1 MKALRYIDNTGV
13 MRVQVVPDDYEL
25 TRDEQRRLGKDF
37 WFEGLYE
44 ALGAKD
50 DHDKKRKGQPAEPW
64 LKEFVTP
71 GDRQV
76 ATNMLFY
83 GAKDPEDYGLS
94 PGVLAITFDG
104 FGLASRYPEAV
115 GGPGAPDD
123 REEPQTDWE
132 ALFRAANACATAANE
147 ALCAERIEYAEL
159 KTKFEA
165 LRAERDALDRQLDG
179 ARGCLA
185 EQTARAEK
193 AEAENARLRE
203 LAEALADAADDV
215 GVQHF
220 DTDTIPE
227 YVGTMQAATL
237 AVRAALAPVESKG
250 GDDGR

>member
-50 DHDKKRKGQPAEPW
+50 EHDKARKGQPSEPW
-64 LKEFVTP
+64 LKEFVTL

-76 ATNMLFY
+76 PTNLVFSEVQDP
-83 GAKDPEDYGLS
+83 KD
-94 PGVLAITFDG
+94 
-104 FGLASRYPEAV
+104 FGLAARYPEAV

-132 ALFRAANACATAANE
+132 ALFRAADACATAANE
-147 ALCAERIEYAEL
+147 AICAERIEYAEL

-185 EQTARAEK
+185 EQTSRAEK

-203 LAEALADAADDV
+203 ALGWMLALNDDPCPYDK
-215 GVQHF
+215 G
-220 DTDTIPE
+220 TTI
-227 YVGTMQAATL
+227 TRA
-237 AVRAALAPVESKG
+237 RAALDAVAR
-250 GDDGR
+250 GRG

>member
-50 DHDKKRKGQPAEPW
+50 EHDKARKGQPAEPW
-64 LKEFVTP
+64 LK
-71 GDRQV
+71 Q
-76 ATNMLFY
+76 FY
-83 GAKDPEDYGLS
+83 GDAASTPE
-94 PGVLAITFDG
+94 G

-132 ALFRAANACATAANE
+132 ALFRAADACATAANE
-147 ALCAERIEYAEL
+147 AICAERIEYAEL

-220 DTDTIPE
+220 DTDTIPG
-227 YVGTMQAATL
+227 YVGAMQAATL